1 MLSIVFSMQVLGH
14 TGASNLVDFP
24 GDPFQG
30 MNMDDVFGSFRRPGN
45 SDRRRTTTY
54 RPFPDRP
61 GGERGGAFHH
71 PLLTRPSATPG
82 GGVTTAIASN
92 LWPTTSSIVRDAEA
106 MLGGIGGGALDV
118 THFYMYDA
126 PMITEH
132 TAEGLFGERGL
143 GGAPPL
149 LDFTMDPVYLMGRR
163 GGRTESRLS
172 SWTDDGQPQAGA
184 HAASI
189 AQAIED
195 QFIEQLRLLVPSAE
209 PVADQS
215 PAVAAESAE
224 PVVRRDRIE
233 DEDPQFSAPVAHS
246 SMGEQAGDVLADPPN
261 EGGVG
266 STGRDVTGRL
276 DSGSA
281 TVNQSSADLDVQ
293 MQDERNEPVAR
304 DTEANSQDSGGS
316 GATVGESL
324 RSLEVEIG
332 SADGHDE
339 GDRHPGPERLVAGE
353 LQPSTG
359 VERVTSS
366 SRRSEQGGDIDEDME
381 GAGTAGSHQDGGGSA
396 DERPSARSREEEAA
410 PTAASGGAQASRDPA
425 EAPDVN
431 VSSIDPTFLE
441 ALPADLRAEVLA
453 SQQTRAVRPANPA
466 PPAPPEEIDPEFLA
480 ALPPDIQAEVLAQQR
495 AQRAVIAQTIEGQPV
510 DMDSASII
518 ATFPAELREEVNFAF
533 CDLHKPWIL
542 VVLVPKFG
550 LSSCVVKYIFL
561 VLNKF

>member
-224 PVVRRDRIE
+224 PVARRDRIE

-396 DERPSARSREEEAA
+396 DERPSARSGEEEAA

-425 EAPDVN
+425 EAPDAN

-533 CDLHKPWIL
+533 CDLHKPLIL

-550 LSSCVVKYIFL
+550 LSSCAVKYIFL

>member
-1 MLSIVFSMQVLGH
+1 MQVLGH
-14 TGASNLVDFP
+14 AGASNLVDFS

-30 MNMDDVFGSFRRPGN
+30 MNMDDVFGSFRRPGG
-45 SDRRRTTTY
+45 SDRRRTATY
-54 RPFPDRP
+54 RAFPDRP

-82 GGVTTAIASN
+82 GVTTAIASN
-92 LWPTTSSIVRDAEA
+92 SLWPSTGSIVRDAEA
-106 MLGGIGGGALDV
+106 MLGGIGSGALDV

-163 GGRTESRLS
+163 GGRNESRLS

-184 HAASI
+184 QAAAV
-189 AQAIED
+189 AQAIEE
-195 QFIEQLRLLVPSAE
+195 QFIEQLRQLVPSAE
-209 PVADQS
+209 PVSVQS
-215 PAVAAESAE
+215 PAVAAESVE
-224 PVVRRDRIE
+224 TRG
-233 DEDPQFSAPVAHS
+233 PVAARNIVGGEEPPVTHS
-246 SMGEQAGDVLADPPN
+246 SMGEQPGEVAIEPPS

-293 MQDERNEPVAR
+293 MQDERSEPVAR

-339 GDRHPGPERLVAGE
+339 GDRHPGQERLVAGE
-353 LQPSTG
+353 SQPSIG
-359 VERVTSS
+359 VERVTDG

-381 GAGTAGSHQDGGGSA
+381 GTGTAAHQQEGGESA
-396 DERPSARSREEEAA
+396 DERPSNRNGEQEVAPPAAAGGGQVSRG
-410 PTAASGGAQASRDPA
+410 PTEG
-425 EAPDVN
+425 PDAN
-431 VSSIDPTFLE
+431 MSSIDPTFLE

-453 SQQTRAVRPANPA
+453 SQQTRAVRPPNPA

-518 ATFPAELREEVNFAF
+518 ATFPAELREEVRSLFSFFLLNAVW
-533 CDLHKPWIL
+533 C
-542 VVLVPKFG
+542 G
-550 LSSCVVKYIFL
+550 LYPDFD
-561 VLNKF
+561 F

>member
-1 MLSIVFSMQVLGH
+1 MLSIAFSMQVLGH

-30 MNMDDVFGSFRRPGN
+30 MNMDDVFGSFRRPGG

-82 GGVTTAIASN
+82 GGVTTAIASSS
-92 LWPTTSSIVRDAEA
+92 LWPTTGSIVRDAEA

-184 HAASI
+184 QAAAV
-189 AQAIED
+189 AQAIEE

-209 PVADQS
+209 PVANQT

-224 PVVRRDRIE
+224 ARVPVAARNIVE
-233 DEDPQFSAPVAHS
+233 GEDPQFSTPVAQS
-246 SMGEQAGDVLADPPN
+246 SMGEQPGEVVADPPN
-261 EGGVG
+261 EGAAG

-293 MQDERNEPVAR
+293 MQDERSEPVAR

-359 VERVTSS
+359 AERVTNS

-381 GAGTAGSHQDGGGSA
+381 GTGTAGSHQEGGGSA
-396 DERPSARSREEEAA
+396 DGRPSNRSGEQEVA
-410 PTAASGGAQASRDPA
+410 PTAASGGAQVSRDPA
-425 EAPDVN
+425 EAADAN
-431 VSSIDPTFLE
+431 MSSIDPTFLE

-453 SQQTRAVRPANPA
+453 SQQTRAVRTPNPA
-466 PPAPPEEIDPEFLA
+466 APAPPEEIDPEFLA

-518 ATFPAELREEVNFAF
+518 ATFPAELREEVRFTYIDCHTTLDFYLFLGLTARMWSVFAV
-533 CDLHKPWIL
+533 W
-542 VVLVPKFG
+542 
-550 LSSCVVKYIFL
+550 
-561 VLNKF
+561 

>member
-1 MLSIVFSMQVLGH
+1 MKELDLPDLKDAKHCVCMQVLGH
-14 TGASNLVDFP
+14 TGASNLMDFP
-24 GDPFQG
+24 GGDPFQG
-30 MNMDDVFGSFRRPGN
+30 MNMDDVFGSFRRPGG

-92 LWPTTSSIVRDAEA
+92 SLWPSTSSIVRDAEA
-106 MLGGIGGGALDV
+106 MLGGIGSGALDV

-184 HAASI
+184 QAAQV
-189 AQAIED
+189 AQAIEE
-195 QFIEQLRLLVPSAE
+195 QFIEQLRQLVPSAE
-209 PVADQS
+209 TVSVQS
-215 PAVAAESAE
+215 PAVAVESVEARG
-224 PVVRRDRIE
+224 PVAARNAAGGE
-233 DEDPQFSAPVAHS
+233 EPQFSTPVTQS
-246 SMGEQAGDVLADPPN
+246 SVGEQPGEVVVEPPS

-266 STGRDVTGRL
+266 STSRDVTGRL

-281 TVNQSSADLDVQ
+281 TVNQSSTDLDVQ
-293 MQDERNEPVAR
+293 MQDERSEPVAR

-353 LQPSTG
+353 SQPSSG
-359 VERVTSS
+359 VERVTSG

-381 GAGTAGSHQDGGGSA
+381 GTGTAGHQQEGGESA
-396 DERPSARSREEEAA
+396 DERPSNRSGEQEVSPPAA
-410 PTAASGGAQASRDPA
+410 TGEGQVSRGPTEG
-425 EAPDVN
+425 PDAN
-431 VSSIDPTFLE
+431 MSSIDPTFLE

-453 SQQTRAVRPANPA
+453 SQQTRAVRPPNPA

-518 ATFPAELREEVNFAF
+518 ATFPAELREEVR
-533 CDLHKPWIL
+533 
-542 VVLVPKFG
+542 
-550 LSSCVVKYIFL
+550 S
-561 VLNKF
+561 

>member
-1 MLSIVFSMQVLGH
+1 MYRVSWLVRFGKDGWEYYSKKLLLSCRVAYLKILAVQIWEVLSIIFCTQVLGH
-14 TGASNLVDFP
+14 TGASNLVDLG

-30 MNMDDVFGSFRRPGN
+30 MNMDDVFGSFRRPGG

-92 LWPTTSSIVRDAEA
+92 SLWPSTSSIVRDAEA

-126 PMITEH
+126 PMISEN

-184 HAASI
+184 QAAAV
-189 AQAIED
+189 AQAIEE
-195 QFIEQLRLLVPSAE
+195 QFIEQLRQLVPTTE
-209 PVADQS
+209 PVSVQT
-215 PAVAAESAE
+215 PAAAVVSVE
-224 PVVRRDRIE
+224 PRVTTRDAIGGE
-233 DEDPQFSAPVAHS
+233 EPQISTPVTQS
-246 SMGEQAGDVLADPPN
+246 SMVEQPGETIVEPPS

-266 STGRDVTGRL
+266 STGR

-281 TVNQSSADLDVQ
+281 TVNQSSTDLDVQ
-293 MQDERNEPVAR
+293 MQDERTEPVAR

-339 GDRHPGPERLVAGE
+339 GDRHPGPERLVASE
-353 LQPSTG
+353 SQPSSAA
-359 VERVTSS
+359 ERVTSS
-366 SRRSEQGGDIDEDME
+366 SRRSQQGDIDEDME
-381 GAGTAGSHQDGGGSA
+381 GTGTAGHQQEGGESA
-396 DERPSARSREEEAA
+396 DERPSNRSGEQESA
-410 PTAASGGAQASRDPA
+410 PPAPADAGQVSRGPT
-425 EAPDVN
+425 EGPDAN
-431 VSSIDPTFLE
+431 MSSIDPTFLE

-453 SQQTRAVRPANPA
+453 SQQTRAVRPPNPA

-518 ATFPAELREEVNFAF
+518 ATFPAELREEV
-533 CDLHKPWIL
+533 
-542 VVLVPKFG
+542 
-550 LSSCVVKYIFL
+550 IF
-561 VLNKF
+561 

>member
-1 MLSIVFSMQVLGH
+1 MQVLGH

-30 MNMDDVFGSFRRPGN
+30 MNMDDVFGSFRRPGVG
-45 SDRRRTTTY
+45 DRRRTATY
-54 RPFPDRP
+54 RPFPERP

-92 LWPTTSSIVRDAEA
+92 SLWPTTSSIVRDAEA

-163 GGRTESRLS
+163 GGRNENRLS

-184 HAASI
+184 QAAAV
-189 AQAIED
+189 AQAIEE
-195 QFIEQLRLLVPSAE
+195 QFVEQLRLLVPSAE
-209 PVADQS
+209 PVAAQS

-224 PVVRRDRIE
+224 ARVPVAARNVVE
-233 DEDPQFSAPVAHS
+233 GEDPQFTTPVAQS
-246 SMGEQAGDVLADPPN
+246 TMGEQPGEVAADPPN

-266 STGRDVTGRL
+266 SSGRDATGRL

-293 MQDERNEPVAR
+293 MQDERSEPVTR

-339 GDRHPGPERLVAGE
+339 GDRNPGPERLVAGE
-353 LQPSTG
+353 LQPSSG
-359 VERVTSS
+359 AERVTSS

-381 GAGTAGSHQDGGGSA
+381 GAGTAGSHQEGGGAA
-396 DERPSARSREEEAA
+396 DERPSNRSGDQEEA
-410 PTAASGGAQASRDPA
+410 PTAASGGAQVPA
-425 EAPDVN
+425 EAPDAN
-431 VSSIDPTFLE
+431 MSSIDPTFLE
-441 ALPADLRAEVLA
+441 ALPADLRAEVL
-453 SQQTRAVRPANPA
+453 SQQTRAVRPPNPA

-518 ATFPAELREEVNFAF
+518 ATFPAELREEVSFTYFDFHKVLDFLMHEF
-533 CDLHKPWIL
+533 CLLLCCI
-542 VVLVPKFG
+542 
-550 LSSCVVKYIFL
+550 
-561 VLNKF
+561 